1 MTKRTIAT
9 TALLATLLI
18 GGISACNKSNSADAP
33 AADAP
38 QSTTTQSDTQST
50 TAQPQDRAQ
59 RREAMK
65 KQIEAVLTPDQMKQ
79 LESKL
84 QQGDKMRDAMASLNL
99 TAEQKTKI
107 REIYK
112 SARAQRQGQS
122 QTNSQ

>member
-65 KQIEAVLTPDQMKQ
+65 KQIEAVLTPDQVKQ

>member
-1 MTKRTIAT
+1 
-9 TALLATLLI
+9 
-18 GGISACNKSNSADAP
+18 
-33 AADAP
+33 
-38 QSTTTQSDTQST
+38 
-50 TAQPQDRAQ
+50 
-59 RREAMK
+59 MK